1 MKQKLGSRQKK
12 WLAELRSGKYKQSIG
27 GLCRNGKFCCLGVI
41 FELYKKEVGT
51 VIDISTGDGGVIISY
66 DGSSAVLSESMKK
79 YIGLRHLN
87 GAAKEFAQDSLAALN
102 DSGAY
107 SFKDIAKIVE
117 EDPGLYFTEAL

>member
-1 MKQKLGSRQKK
+1 MKQKLGPRQKK
-12 WLAELRSGKYKQSIG
+12 WLAELRSGKYKQNVG

-41 FELYKKEVGT
+41 CDLYSKQAGA
-51 VIDISTGDGGVIISY
+51 VITSITGYDTIISY
-66 DGSSAVLSESMKK
+66 DGLSAVLSERIKK

-87 GAAKEFAQDSLAALN
+87 GAAKEFASDSLAAFN